1 MSRSPLMRT
10 LNKLAAAA
18 RAQPAAEASSH
29 ASRRHFLAAS
39 LAAGGTMALTA
50 FPAGTRAAAKSAAP
64 RVAVVGAGLAG
75 LTAAHTLRKAGVH
88 ATVFEGNTR
97 IGGRCL
103 SDREAFAHGQVAE
116 RGGEFIDSVHTD
128 MIGLV
133 GELQLE
139 LEDVLEATP
148 AGTDSYTILDGV
160 SYSVADATRDYESI
174 FPLVQA
180 QAKALGDA
188 FGFKGSNSTARK
200 LDAISM
206 AQWIDRYVPEGRSS
220 RFGRMLSNAF
230 TEEFAAEVDRLSAI
244 NLVLTLAPSSRDAFS
259 AYAASDQRYHVRGGN
274 DQVVHRMAGLL
285 HGPLVT
291 GTTLIAVQRMSD
303 GRCKL
308 IFQRDLTITS
318 EVFDRVVIAI
328 PFATLGQ
335 VDLAK
340 SGFRPLKRKSI
351 HELPM
356 GASTKLQLQF
366 NDRPWNAR
374 GSNGEVRIEG
384 SFHSTWEVTRG
395 QPGSAGILNF
405 WSGGRVAVAAGE
417 RSKEN
422 QADIALRDLEQV
434 WPGIREYWNARVIRN
449 AWHTNPWSGGS
460 YAYYPP
466 GYMTTLLGIEGEREG
481 NFFFAGEHTSREWQ
495 GFLNGAVETGERAA
509 REVLKSVG
517 VRVPRD

>member
-1 MSRSPLMRT
+1 MSRSPLMRA
-10 LNKLAAAA
+10 LHKLAAAA
-18 RAQPAAEASSH
+18 RALPAAEASSQV
-29 ASRRHFLAAS
+29 SRRHFLAAS
-39 LAAGGTMALTA
+39 VAAGGTVALTA
-50 FPAGTRAAAKSAAP
+50 MPAGARAATKSSTP

-75 LTAAHTLRKAGVH
+75 LTAAHTLRKAGIH

-103 SDREAFAHGQVAE
+103 SEREAFAQGQVAE

-160 SYSVADATRDYESI
+160 SYSVADATRDYEAL

-180 QAKALGDA
+180 QATAVGDS
-188 FGFKGSNSTARK
+188 FGFRGSNSAARK
-200 LDAISM
+200 LDAISI
-206 AQWIDRYVPEGRSS
+206 AKWIDSYVPEGRNS
-220 RFGRMLSNAF
+220 RFGRLLANAF
-230 TEEFAAEVDRLSAI
+230 TEEFAAEVDHLSAI
-244 NLVLTLAPSSRDAFS
+244 SLVLTLAPASRDAFS

-285 HGPLVT
+285 QGPLETGVT
-291 GTTLIAVQRMSD
+291 LVSAQRLPD

-308 IFQRDLTITS
+308 IFQRDLAITS

-328 PFATLGQ
+328 PFSTLGQ

-340 SGFRPLKRKSI
+340 SGFRSLKRKSI

-356 GASTKLQLQF
+356 GSSTKLQLQF
-366 NDRPWNAR
+366 NERLWNAR

-384 SFHSTWEVTRG
+384 SFQSTWEVTRG
-395 QPGSAGILNF
+395 QSGTAGILNF

-417 RSKEN
+417 RSKED

-434 WPGIREYWNARVIRN
+434 WPGIRAQWNARVIRN

-466 GYMTTLLGIEGEREG
+466 GYMTTLLGIEAEREG

-517 VRVPRD
+517 MRAPKD